1 MTTPGSMVLPCSTM
15 ERIGVR
21 ELRQHASRYLAR
33 VATGETIEVTDRG
46 RPVAL
51 LVPTHED
58 RWLHL
63 VASRQVLPATGEGDV
78 VDDAPNDYG
87 IDASARLA
95 AMRAEER

>member
-1 MTTPGSMVLPCSTM
+1 MLPCSTM

-58 RWLHL
+58 RWQDL
-63 VASRQVLPATGEGDV
+63 VASGQVLAATGEGHV
-78 VDDAPNDYG
+78 VDDAPSDYG

>member
-1 MTTPGSMVLPCSTM
+1 M

-33 VATGETIEVTDRG
+33 VQTGETIEVTDRG

-58 RWLHL
+58 RWQDL
-63 VASRQVLPATGEGDV
+63 VASGQVLAATGEGDV
-78 VDDAPNDYG
+78 VDDAPMDYG

-95 AMRAEER
+95 ALREQEQ

>member
-1 MTTPGSMVLPCSTM
+1 M
-15 ERIGVR
+15 EQIGVR

-51 LVPTHED
+51 LVPTRED
-58 RWLHL
+58 RWQEL
-63 VASRQVLPATGEGDV
+63 VASGQVLAATGEGDV
-78 VDDAPNDYG
+78 IDEAPSDYG

>member
-1 MTTPGSMVLPCSTM
+1 MLLCSTM
-15 ERIGVR
+15 EQIGVR

-51 LVPTHED
+51 LVPTHGD
-58 RWLHL
+58 RWQDL
-63 VASRQVLPATGEGDV
+63 VASGQVLAATGEGDV
-78 VDDAPNDYG
+78 TDDAPSDYG
-87 IDASARLA
+87 IDASAQLA

>member
-1 MTTPGSMVLPCSTM
+1 M

-33 VATGETIEVTDRG
+33 VVTGETIEVTDRG
-46 RPVAL
+46 RPIAL
-51 LVPTHED
+51 LVPIHED
-58 RWLHL
+58 RWQDL
-63 VASRQVLPATGEGDV
+63 VASGQVLAATGEGDV